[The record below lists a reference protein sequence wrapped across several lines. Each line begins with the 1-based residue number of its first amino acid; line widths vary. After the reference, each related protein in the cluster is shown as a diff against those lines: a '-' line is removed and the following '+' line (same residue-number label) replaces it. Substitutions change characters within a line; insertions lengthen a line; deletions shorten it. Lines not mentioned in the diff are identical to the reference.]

1 MKIINAKIENN
12 LLIIELDSVAG
23 VTKVYLDG
31 ILSKTYHS
39 SNDADHEI
47 IISSP
52 QISDNS
58 ININIEEYDA
68 TSFIVTVVGSETA
81 HAIAYDEKNLYYQKV
96 NTLVSFCYTCLDKHQ
111 KEKIL
116 ML

>member
-12 LLIIELDSVAG
+12 LLTIELDSVAG

-58 ININIEEYDA
+58 ININIE
-68 TSFIVTVVGSETA
+68 
-81 HAIAYDEKNLYYQKV
+81 
-96 NTLVSFCYTCLDKHQ
+96 
-111 KEKIL
+111 
-116 ML
+116 